1 MSNLQ
6 ENVFFFWN
14 LEVLLEHGTKQ
25 RGSKSVNIKLK
36 FSIQKN
42 KRDNCK
48 CWIINWDK
56 IFTRQVIKFWEMRK
70 PPIKRRKRG
79 LMETYTDIYMGS
91 SQKVKR

>member
-6 ENVFFFWN
+6 ANIFFCN

-36 FSIQKN
+36 ISIQKD

-48 CWIINWDK
+48 CRIINWDNN
-56 IFTRQVIKFWEMRK
+56 FLRQLIKVWEMRK
-70 PPIKRRKRG
+70 PQSREGKWISWKH
-79 LMETYTDIYMGS
+79 TDIYMGS
-91 SQKVKR
+91 SQKAKG